1 MKTNNKSGFSL
12 LELLVV
18 VSIIAVLIG
27 LALPN
32 FIGARERARDTR
44 RKAELNELKKALRLY
59 YNDFE
64 TYPATG
70 TGTNIVGC
78 GTNGDQ
84 ACPVAGPFQAGGAS
98 GDETMYMKRLPQ
110 GTYFYTRAASGDDFR
125 LRMVLDN
132 RSDPDLTTSQA
143 QCPPLSGTYGATDY
157 VVCAD

>member
-1 MKTNNKSGFSL
+1 MRNEYQHGFSL

-32 FIGARERARDTR
+32 FMGARERARDTR

-59 YNDFE
+59 YNDYSI
-64 TYPATG
+64 YPATG

-78 GTNGDQ
+78 GTSGDA
-84 ACPVAGPFQAGGAS
+84 ACPQAGPFQAGGAA
-98 GDETMYMKRLPQ
+98 GTDTMYMKRMPQ

-125 LRMVLDN
+125 LRMTLDN
-132 RSDPDLTTSQA
+132 RSDTDLTTSQT